1 MCSSL
6 GCAAVYLHV
15 PRYTTLEWRGSL
27 QETLVIR
34 VWLLKVLVAV
44 SPCLHRK
51 GMVVGN
57 VGRKIAAM
65 SKSLERSIKSR
76 IAAHSE

>member
-1 MCSSL
+1 MLPCTYL
-6 GCAAVYLHV
+6 GTVQYFRVEGLA
-15 PRYTTLEWRGSL
+15 TGD
-27 QETLVIR
+27 LVIR